1 MPKLIWLEL
10 QSSKKVGH
18 KEGSHPG
25 SRLLLYARKKKLLQF
40 DNKRESIGK
49 VSPTVFLSGLRFRW
63 FVKSIKTL
71 YLLSSLLLS

>member
-18 KEGSHPG
+18 NEGSDPG
-25 SRLLLYARKKKLLQF
+25 SRSHLYARKNKLLQF

-49 VSPTVFLSGLRFRW
+49 VSPTVYLSGLHFRW